1 MLEQAVV
8 GRAKVEEISSSVV
21 MGIERLEKTEVELG
35 EVSGPLE
42 AEEALLLKRTLLAA
56 VMMGLRESLDFVVSR
71 VSITK

>member
-56 VMMGLRESLDFVVSR
+56 VMMGLRES
-71 VSITK
+71 